1 MYLKIHCKLQNSI
14 KIVKKQG
21 NTLQV
26 LNFIFSLL
34 CHYPYKKELK
44 MSIFLFIFLALV
56 KLQIRNKQKD

>member
-34 CHYPYKKELK
+34 CHHPYKKELK
-44 MSIFLFIFLALV
+44 MSIFPFIFLALV